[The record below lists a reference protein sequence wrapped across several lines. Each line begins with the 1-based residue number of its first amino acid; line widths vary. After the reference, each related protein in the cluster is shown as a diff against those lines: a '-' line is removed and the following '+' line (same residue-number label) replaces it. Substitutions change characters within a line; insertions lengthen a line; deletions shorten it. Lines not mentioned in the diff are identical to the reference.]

1 MVNGKYNPATDNENS
16 VNDIAIIK
24 INEVS
29 YLIFQN
35 FLSILGQVHL
45 LGKMLHDTNL
55 AWI

>member
-29 YLIFQN
+29 YLISKN
-35 FLSILGQVHL
+35 LLSILGQVHL
-45 LGKMLHDTNL
+45 LIKCCL
-55 AWI
+55 